1 MRDRKRRLLRKRG
14 SHPTSPEVSGVLK
27 KKLVAKTNRLV
38 KPVDLSAIGNAK
50 DANELRARIRSNQAV
65 VDLLVR
71 ALSTK

>member
-1 MRDRKRRLLRKRG
+1 
-14 SHPTSPEVSGVLK
+14 VSGVLK